1 MQYVPPILLAPAES
15 TESPY
20 LLVPHCFDSVH
31 VGLFFGLSN
40 ACHKLS
46 TCPQSL
52 HSYCGLSV
60 VFVT

>member
-1 MQYVPPILLAPAES
+1 MLAICSSDIAQPA
-15 TESPY
+15 Y

-31 VGLFFGLSN
+31 MGLFFGLPN

-46 TCPQSL
+46 TSPQSL